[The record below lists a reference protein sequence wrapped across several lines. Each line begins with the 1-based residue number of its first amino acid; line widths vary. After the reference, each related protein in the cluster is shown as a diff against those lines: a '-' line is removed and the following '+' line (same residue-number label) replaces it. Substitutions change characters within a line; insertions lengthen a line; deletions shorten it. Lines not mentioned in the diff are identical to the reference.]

1 MKKIWILLLLAIGLI
16 NSTVAESSTQLEL
29 IINDSSE
36 KLRTL
41 EEKDKVDFFLK
52 NRNTDEL
59 LAFFKKNSKKL
70 GTHIVIVESVF
81 AYSSSGG
88 YAFDIYDYDNK
99 IFYSFFFGKKKK
111 VKIDF
116 PEKLNNTAYVNSRG
130 VKDGALTI
138 FSVLDDEDYSFC
150 AYYGG
155 LGCGETDS
163 DLDKDYGQMIKFN
176 KAQALIFQKR

>member
-1 MKKIWILLLLAIGLI
+1 M
-16 NSTVAESSTQLEL
+16 
-29 IINDSSE
+29 
-36 KLRTL
+36 
-41 EEKDKVDFFLK
+41 
-52 NRNTDEL
+52 
-59 LAFFKKNSKKL
+59 
-70 GTHIVIVESVF
+70 IVFIF
-81 AYSSSGG
+81 
-88 YAFDIYDYDNK
+88 